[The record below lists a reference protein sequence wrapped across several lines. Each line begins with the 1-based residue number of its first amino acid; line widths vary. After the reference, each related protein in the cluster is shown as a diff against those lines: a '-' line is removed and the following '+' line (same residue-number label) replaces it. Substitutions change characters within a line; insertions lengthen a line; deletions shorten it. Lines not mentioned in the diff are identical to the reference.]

1 MPDKQLIVHDI
12 PPVFAANSRVLLL
25 GSLPSPKSR
34 AQGFFYGHPQNR
46 FWPTLAAVLNE
57 PVPEREDI
65 AAKKAM
71 LLKHRLA
78 LWDVL
83 ASCQI
88 AGASDASISQPQPND
103 IAGLLAQ
110 TQIQAVLCT
119 GAKAYSLYQKL
130 CLPQT
135 GLPAQLLPST
145 SPANRRWNNAQLQAA
160 YQKILI
166 SV

>member
-57 PVPEREDI
+57 PVPARDNI

-88 AGASDASISQPQPND
+88 AGASDASITQPQPND
-103 IAGLLAQ
+103 IASLLAQ
-110 TQIQAVLCT
+110 TQIQAVFCT

-130 CLPQT
+130 CLPQP
-135 GLPAQLLPST
+135 GLPAQMLPSP
-145 SPANRRWNNAQLQAA
+145 SPANRRWSNAQLQAA
-160 YQKILI
+160 YQKILV